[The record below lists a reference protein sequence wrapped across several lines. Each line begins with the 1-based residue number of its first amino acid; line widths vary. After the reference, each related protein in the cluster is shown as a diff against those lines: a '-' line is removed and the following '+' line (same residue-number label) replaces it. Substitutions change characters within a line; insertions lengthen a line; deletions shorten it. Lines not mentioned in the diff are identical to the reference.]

1 MNNHQLLIVGATLLM
16 WSEDIDLSRKHAID
30 EIADARLYLHA
41 KQLESWSR
49 AVLQECQGGELFCL
63 EHDQFAVFGRFC
75 FQRLAATYLELI
87 PFSDLSDKVWPRD
100 PSEEAICLIEWMRWN
115 IGRLLNGEC

>member
-1 MNNHQLLIVGATLLM
+1 MNNHQLMIVGATLLM

-41 KQLESWSR
+41 KQVEYWSR
-49 AVLQECQGGELFCL
+49 AVLQESQGGELFCL
-63 EHDQFAVFGRFC
+63 EHDQIAVFGKFC
-75 FQRLAATYLELI
+75 FNRLSATYLEVI
-87 PFSDLSDKVWPRD
+87 PFADSSEEFSPRD

-115 IGRLLNGEC
+115 IGRVLNGEC